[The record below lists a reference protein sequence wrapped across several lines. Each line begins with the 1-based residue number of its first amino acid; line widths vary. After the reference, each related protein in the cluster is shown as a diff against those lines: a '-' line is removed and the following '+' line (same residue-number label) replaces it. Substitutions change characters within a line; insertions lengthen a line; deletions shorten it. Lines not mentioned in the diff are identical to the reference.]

1 MVEILR
7 NHDNKIQCVMFD
19 LDGTI
24 TDSGKII
31 LESVRHAL
39 LVLDYPI
46 PDETQLRKFVG
57 PSLMDSFM
65 NICGMD
71 VDTAQKATDAYRRY
85 YETDRLFDVVLYDG
99 IEDTLS
105 ELNKRKIENILVTS
119 KPYEFAVRIL
129 KKFDLYKFFSYVSAP
144 GFDDPSSDKSRL
156 IDKALKHSNMEENKS
171 IMVGDTHFDIDGA
184 VSCGVSSA
192 GVLYGYGSRSEL
204 ASAGADYLISEPEDL
219 LQIVFGGQI
228 LI

>member
-85 YETDRLFDVVLYDG
+85 YETDRLF
-99 IEDTLS
+99 
-105 ELNKRKIENILVTS
+105 
-119 KPYEFAVRIL
+119 
-129 KKFDLYKFFSYVSAP
+129 LYKFFSYVSAP

-156 IDKALKHSNMEENKS
+156 IDKALKHSNMEKNKS